1 VKTES
6 ETVRQSIIM
15 SAGGRSSQ
23 LLALVVI
30 FFSSYIVG
38 IYSAARASS
47 LALAPLSKANE
58 SLILGN
64 DTLLAEDG
72 NSSLVHS
79 GSRHPRCK
87 FKLLP
92 SRLLLTRS
100 GRLNAGSLFF
110 RRGGSMWVRPQLS
123 PTVHVPQVDSLVL
136 AVPMPYNHHCFRGK
150 RFHLRIAFL
159 KYKVEHR

>member
-1 VKTES
+1 
-6 ETVRQSIIM
+6 M

-23 LLALVVI
+23 LLALVAI

-38 IYSAARASS
+38 IYSAARASRSALSSDSKYNES
-47 LALAPLSKANE
+47 LILGND

-64 DTLLAEDG
+64 DTLLTAEED
-72 NSSLVHS
+72 SSLARS

-87 FKLLP
+87 FELHSRWLL
-92 SRLLLTRS
+92 RRS
-100 GRLNAGSLFF
+100 DRMNAGSLFF

-136 AVPMPYNHHCFRGK
+136 GVSLPYNHHCCCGK

-159 KYKVEHR
+159 EYKVKPP